1 MLLGEN
7 GFQVQSE
14 SAPEVA
20 IEENM
25 LSDSSFDPTDGIT
38 CADIN
43 AEPVGAE
50 CVCKYGFKDFG
61 VGCRRTQPLTLLRI
75 LVEIYFFRTDSDGG
89 FLGSSL
95 AFNWLPRKILSFDW
109 LREPLSTNDP

>member
-1 MLLGEN
+1 MIKDFLDTFNLLLDEN

-20 IEENM
+20 VEEKM
-25 LSDSSFDPTDGIT
+25 LSDKSFDPTDGIT

-50 CVCKYGFKDFG
+50 CLCKYGFKDFG

-75 LVEIYFFRTDSDGG
+75 LVKMNFSRTDS
-89 FLGSSL
+89 
-95 AFNWLPRKILSFDW
+95 
-109 LREPLSTNDP
+109 STVGVARSNFYFHWPN